1 MSSKRTRTKTRYSSS
16 RQKSESS
23 RKPPRIL
30 IKLLALL
37 LLVGGFIFASYVGYL
52 DYTVRHQFEGKRWA
66 IPARVYANPTELYAG
81 FALTPAQLEDL
92 LQALHYER
100 DYQLTAAGSYYRD
113 GEQINIK
120 TRDFDFWDQHQ
131 FSSKIRVS
139 FAGQTIGQIVDLDKR
154 QDIAIFRL
162 DPVHIGSFYPTRKED
177 RVLIKLQEAP
187 QTLIQGL
194 LTSEDRDFY
203 HHFGL
208 SPRAILRAMWAN
220 LRAGAMVQGG
230 STITQ
235 QLIKNFYLTSER
247 SLRRKVNEAL
257 MALILEY
264 HYSKDEILEAYLNEV
279 YLGQDGA
286 NAVHG
291 FGLAGEFY
299 FGHPLN
305 DLPLHQVAA
314 LVALVRGPS
323 EYDLRKNNDRAI
335 KRRNLILDEM
345 QAFGHITQQQAAA
358 AKREAL
364 GVIPHTHRSANR
376 YPSFLDLVRR
386 QLAQEYREQDLTS
399 EGLKI
404 FTTLD
409 TRIQDSLQQSID
421 NKLPLLEKNPNSK
434 NLETAAVVTR
444 RDNGEIVALAG
455 ARNNADTGFNRAL
468 DALRSIG
475 SLIKPAIYLTALEA
489 PERFTIT
496 TPVSDT
502 TVSINAGDGRQW
514 SPQNYDHRQHGVI
527 PLHSALAHSYNL
539 ATVRVGMD
547 MGVARIAKTL
557 RNMGVNRDIDLYPSL
572 LLGALSLTPL
582 EVAQMYQTLASDGFA
597 TPLRGI
603 RAVLSSSGEAL
614 QHYPYT
620 VRQTLDPGATYITN
634 TMLQEVVREGTGRS
648 AYTSIPASFKLA
660 GKTGTTDETRD
671 SWFAGY
677 SGDYL
682 SVVWVGRDDN
692 KPSGVTGSTGALRVW
707 TNLMRDIAKQPVEL
721 TVPDSIEMVWIDPR
735 TGLRASERCS
745 GARYY
750 PYLKG
755 SAPTASS
762 PCGQAL
768 PEQPENWLNSFF

>member
-1 MSSKRTRTKTRYSSS
+1 MPPQNSKFTSRYSSS
-16 RQKSESS
+16 SQTPGD
-23 RKPPRIL
+23 KPSNAL
-30 IKLLALL
+30 KKFLLL
-37 LLVGGFIFASYVGYL
+37 LLVILGFIFASYIGYL

-66 IPARVYANPTELYAG
+66 IPARVYAAPTELYAG
-81 FALTPAQLEDL
+81 YALTPDQLEDI
-92 LQALHYER
+92 LQLLHYER
-100 DYQLTAAGSYYRD
+100 DYQLAAEGSYFRD
-113 GEQINIK
+113 GQQVNIK
-120 TRDFDFWDQHQ
+120 TRAFAFWDQRQ
-131 FSSKIRVS
+131 ASSRIRVS
-139 FAGQTIGQIVDLDKR
+139 FSGAVIGQIADLD
-154 QDIAIFRL
+154 QQQNIAIFRL
-162 DPVHIGSFYPTRKED
+162 DPVQIGSFYPTRKED

-187 QTLIQGL
+187 QALINGL
-194 LTSEDRDFY
+194 LASEDRDFY

-208 SPRAILRAMWAN
+208 SPRSILRAMWAN
-220 LRAGAMVQGG
+220 LRAGGLVQGG

-235 QLIKNFYLTSER
+235 QLIKNFYLNSER
-247 SLRRKVNEAL
+247 TLQRKVNEAL

-291 FGLAGEFY
+291 FGLASEFY
-299 FGHPLN
+299 FGHPLK
-305 DLPLHQVAA
+305 DLPLHQIAT

-323 EYDLRKNNDRAI
+323 YYDPRKDSDRAV

-345 QAFGHITQQQAAA
+345 QELEYIDQAQASA
-358 AKREAL
+358 AKREAT

-386 QLAQEYREQDLTS
+386 QLRQEYREQDLTS
-399 EGLKI
+399 EGLRI
-404 FTTLD
+404 FTNLD
-409 TRIQDSLQQSID
+409 TRIQDSLQHSID
-421 NKLPLLEKNPNSK
+421 SKLPLLEKNPQAK
-434 NLETAAVVTR
+434 QLETAAVVTR

-455 ARNNADTGFNRAL
+455 GRDNADAGFNRAV

-475 SLIKPAIYLTALEA
+475 SLIKPAVYLTAMEA
-489 PERFTIT
+489 PEKYTVT

-502 TVSINAGDGRQW
+502 AVSVKSGSGRFW
-514 SPQNYDHRQHGVI
+514 TPKNYDHREHGVI

-539 ATVRVGMD
+539 ATVRIGMD
-547 MGVARIAKTL
+547 MGVARVAKTL
-557 RNMGVNRDIDLYPSL
+557 RNLGVTREIDLYPSL

-620 VRQTLDPGATYITN
+620 VRQTLDSGAAYITN

-648 AYTSIPASFKLA
+648 AYSSIPLDFNLA
-660 GKTGTTDETRD
+660 GKTGTTDEMRD

-692 KPSGVTGSTGALRVW
+692 QPAGVTGSTGALRVW
-707 TNLMRDIAKQPVEL
+707 TALMKEIAKQPVEL
-721 TVPDSIEMVWIDPR
+721 TPPDSIEMVRIDPQ
-735 TGLRASERCS
+735 TGLRAGEGCP
-745 GARYY
+745 GAKPY
-750 PYLKG
+750 PFIKG
-755 SAPTASS
+755 SAPAASA
-762 PCGQAL
+762 PCGQVT
-768 PEQPENWLNSFF
+768 PEQPQDWLNSFF

>member
-1 MSSKRTRTKTRYSSS
+1 MPSSKSPGTKRYPRNSK
-16 RQKSESS
+16 Q
-23 RKPPRIL
+23 PPRKRRGVFSKL
-30 IKLLALL
+30 VLLALIVL
-37 LLVGGFIFASYVGYL
+37 GFVFASYVGYL

-66 IPARVYANPTELYAG
+66 IPARVYAAPIELYAG
-81 FALTPAQLEDL
+81 YALTPAQLEDL
-92 LQALHYER
+92 LQLLHYER
-100 DYQLTAAGSYYRD
+100 DYQLTAEGSYYRD

-120 TRDFDFWDQHQ
+120 TRDFVFWDQHQ
-131 FSSKIRVS
+131 ASSRIRVS
-139 FAGQTIGQIVDLDKR
+139 FVRQSVGYIADLDKR
-154 QDIAIFRL
+154 QSIAIFRL
-162 DPVHIGSFYPTRKED
+162 DPVQIGSFYPTRKED

-187 QTLIQGL
+187 KTLIQGL
-194 LTSEDRDFY
+194 LASEDRDFY

-208 SPRAILRAMWAN
+208 SPRSILRAMWVN
-220 LRAGAMVQGG
+220 LRAGGLVQGG

-235 QLIKNFYLTSER
+235 QLIKNFYLSSER

-291 FGLAGEFY
+291 FGLASEFY
-299 FGHPLN
+299 FGHPLK
-305 DLPLHQVAA
+305 DLPLHQVAS

-323 EYDLRKNNDRAI
+323 QYDLRKNTVRAV

-345 QAFGHITQQQAAA
+345 QEFGYITAQQAAA
-358 AKREAL
+358 AKRQAL
-364 GVIPHTHRSANR
+364 GVIPYTHRSANR
-376 YPSFLDLVRR
+376 YPCFLDLVRR
-386 QLAQEYREQDLTS
+386 QLTQEYREKDLTS
-399 EGLKI
+399 EGLRI

-409 TRIQDSLQQSID
+409 THVQDSLQRSID
-421 NKLPLLEKNPNSK
+421 SKLPLLEKNPQAK

-455 ARNNADTGFNRAL
+455 ARDNADTGFNRAL
-468 DALRSIG
+468 DALRSVG
-475 SLIKPAIYLTALEA
+475 SLIKPAVYLTAVEA

-502 TVSINAGDGRQW
+502 AVSVNAGNGRQW
-514 SPQNYDHRQHGVI
+514 TPKNYDHRQHGVI

-539 ATVRVGMD
+539 ATVRIGMD
-547 MGVARIAKTL
+547 MGLARVAKTL
-557 RNMGVNRDIDLYPSL
+557 RNMGVSRDIDLYPSL

-582 EVAQMYQTLASDGFA
+582 EVTQMYQTLASDGFA
-597 TPLRGI
+597 TPLRAI
-603 RAVLSSSGEAL
+603 RAVLSASGKAL

-620 VRQTLDPGATYITN
+620 VRQTLDSGAAYITN

-648 AYTSIPASFKLA
+648 AYASVPASMKLA
-660 GKTGTTDETRD
+660 GKTGTTDEMRD

-692 KPSGVTGSTGALRVW
+692 KPAGVTGATGALRVW
-707 TNLMRDIAKQPVEL
+707 TALMREIAKQPVEL
-721 TVPDSIEMVWIDPR
+721 SPPDNIEMVWIDPH
-735 TGLRASERCS
+735 TGLRADETCS
-745 GARYY
+745 GAKYY
-750 PYLKG
+750 PYIKG
-755 SAPTASS
+755 SAPVERA
-762 PCGQAL
+762 PCGQVY
-768 PEQPENWLNSFF
+768 PDQQENWLHSFY

>member
-1 MSSKRTRTKTRYSSS
+1 MPSSKSRNEKRYS
-16 RQKSESS
+16 QNHKQ
-23 RKPPRIL
+23 PPRKRWGVFT
-30 IKLLALL
+30 KLLVLILL
-37 LLVGGFIFASYVGYL
+37 ISGFIFASYVGYL

-66 IPARVYANPTELYAG
+66 IPARVYAAPVELYAG

-92 LQALHYER
+92 LQLLHYER
-100 DYQLTAAGSYYRD
+100 DYQLTAEGSYYRD

-120 TRDFDFWDQHQ
+120 TRDFVFWDQRQ
-131 FSSKIRVS
+131 ASSRIRVL
-139 FAGQTIGQIVDLDKR
+139 FAGQGVGRIVDLDKQ

-162 DPVHIGSFYPTRKED
+162 DPVQIGSFYPTRKED

-203 HHFGL
+203 RHFGL

-220 LRAGAMVQGG
+220 IRAGGLVQGG

-291 FGLAGEFY
+291 FGLASEFY
-299 FGHPLN
+299 FGHPLK

-323 EYDLRKNNDRAI
+323 EYDLRRNSERAI

-345 QAFGHITQQQAAA
+345 QEFGQITAQQAAA
-358 AKREAL
+358 AKRESI
-364 GVIPHTHRSANR
+364 GVIPYTHRSANR

-399 EGLKI
+399 EGLRI

-421 NKLPLLEKNPNSK
+421 SKLPLLEKNPKSK

-455 ARNNADTGFNRAL
+455 ARDNANTGFNRAL

-475 SLIKPAIYLTALEA
+475 SLIKPAIYLTAVEA

-502 TVSINAGDGRQW
+502 TVSINAGNGRQW
-514 SPQNYDHRQHGVI
+514 TPQNYDRRQHGLI

-539 ATVRVGMD
+539 ATVRIGMD
-547 MGVARIAKTL
+547 MGLARVAKTL
-557 RNMGVNRDIDLYPSL
+557 RNMGVSRDIELYPSL

-582 EVAQMYQTLASDGFA
+582 EVTQMYQTLASDGFV

-603 RAVLSSSGEAL
+603 RAVLSSAGKAL
-614 QHYPYT
+614 QHYPYN
-620 VRQTLDPGATYITN
+620 VRQTLDSGATYITN

-648 AYTSIPASFKLA
+648 AYTTIAPSFNLA
-660 GKTGTTDETRD
+660 GKTGTTDEMRD

-692 KPSGVTGSTGALRVW
+692 KPAGVTGSTGALRVW
-707 TNLMRDIAKQPVEL
+707 TALMREIAKQPVEL
-721 TVPDSIEMVWIDPR
+721 SPPDSIEMVWIDPH
-735 TGLRASERCS
+735 TGLRADANCP
-745 GARYY
+745 GAKNY
-750 PYLKG
+750 PFIKG
-755 SAPTASS
+755 SAPVESA
-762 PCGQAL
+762 PCGQVY